1 MVLVSNTPRAVQA
14 RDFALSRRSTSTT
27 PSGARVDYWDGH
39 HFGSAAA
46 EEMRTRSDPQF
57 LGGVNRL
64 LPVVLAAGG
73 SARRAGA
80 RLCEAIL
87 SGSGLGAVVLAP
99 DQFVDPEVSRQAA

>member
-1 MVLVSNTPRAVQA
+1 
-14 RDFALSRRSTSTT
+14 
-27 PSGARVDYWDGH
+27 
-39 HFGSAAA
+39 
-46 EEMRTRSDPQF
+46 MRTRSDPQF

-64 LPVVLAAGG
+64 LPDCSPQLPEQSRYNRCRAALARGNSSSAPPVSALPVVLAAGG